1 MKKNVLVL
9 LIFIGCLISVLSA
22 ETVYVLSSEDY
33 YMLCARIW
41 AMNRDRASL
50 DDDLP
55 LFKAYAG
62 LDYLQ
67 DIKNN
72 LKPIELPADKE
83 LTTDQKLSNL
93 GGKITLLEMRI
104 IQLENKK

>member
-1 MKKNVLVL
+1 M
-9 LIFIGCLISVLSA
+9 
-22 ETVYVLSSEDY
+22 SSEDH

-41 AMNRDRASL
+41 AMNRDRARASSG
-50 DDDLP
+50 DDLP
-55 LFKAYAG
+55 VFKAYAG